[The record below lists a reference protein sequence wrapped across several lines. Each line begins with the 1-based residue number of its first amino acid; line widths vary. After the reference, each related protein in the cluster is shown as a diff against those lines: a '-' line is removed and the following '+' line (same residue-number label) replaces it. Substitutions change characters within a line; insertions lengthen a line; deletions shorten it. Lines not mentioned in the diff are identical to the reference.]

1 MTACY
6 SAHQVFTSVGLG
18 AEYVAPYLG
27 RMMDSNIDGMSEIVK
42 MQRVVSGLQ
51 SKTRVFAASIRNTSQ
66 LVDLAAEGVHTFTF
80 SPSVCD
86 GLLSHPLT
94 SAAVAEFDWAITE
107 SKKNS

>member
-6 SAHQVFTSVGLG
+6 TAHQVFTSSGIG

-27 RMMDSNIDGMSEIVK
+27 RMLDNDIDGISEIVK
-42 MQRVVSGLQ
+42 MQQVVSGLK

-66 LVDLAAEGVHTFTF
+66 LVELATAGVHTFTF

-94 SAAVAEFDWAITE
+94 SAAVAEFDWAIAE
-107 SKKNS
+107 SKKRL